1 MTEFKKLIRKIVD
14 KLFLVIWSP
23 WGEERESD
31 IDISFGF
38 VFKDE
43 PNKICIV
50 SVDKDEL
57 WSPHISFETLPEN
70 KYSWED
76 FYYRIR
82 MWMNAE
88 DESLIIG
95 KEYYDVTKSELFDNI
110 TGNEIEGIELLYL
123 EGNPEPFGVK
133 ILFKDDYIV
142 SMPNSDGN
150 SVETSLFNQNGNI
163 EVFKKIGKVKYTTIT

>member
-1 MTEFKKLIRKIVD
+1 MTEFKELIRKIVD
-14 KLFLVIWSP
+14 KLYLVVWSP
-23 WGEERESD
+23 WGEENVSE

-38 VFKDE
+38 VFKNE
-43 PNKICIV
+43 PNKLCIV

-57 WSPHISFETLPEN
+57 WSPHISFESLPEN

-76 FYYRIR
+76 FHPRIK

-88 DESLIIG
+88 DQNLMIG
-95 KEYYDVTKSELFDNI
+95 KEYYEVTNSELLNNI
-110 TGNEIEGIELLYL
+110 IGNEIEGIEFLKI

-133 ILFKDDYIV
+133 ILFNDDYII

-150 SVETSLFNQNGNI
+150 TVETKAFNKTDSIENFKQIGNVI
-163 EVFKKIGKVKYTTIT
+163 YSRL